1 MIRALIFDFDGL
13 ILDTETCVFEAWR
26 NTYADHGQVLPRDRW
41 LDAIGSDHASYDPL
55 EELRALVGAELDV
68 EEIHRRRRNFRDE
81 QLHQLEQMPG
91 VLASLEHA
99 RERRIGLAI
108 ASSSPMEWVGDH
120 IERLGLSHF
129 FEQIVTA
136 DQVRAAKPAPDLYLR
151 AVELLGV
158 HPSDAIALEDSPNG
172 VAAAKAAG
180 LYCVAVP
187 GPMTRTLS
195 FAAADAVLPSLDA
208 QPAAE
213 WIAEAATAR
222 AARGQSPGRPST
234 HAKCE
239 PEPARS
245 TVGSA
250 TARRR

>member
-13 ILDTETCVFEAWR
+13 ILDTETCVFESWR
-26 NTYADHGQVLPRDRW
+26 RTYADYGQVLPRNRW
-41 LDAIGSDHASYDPL
+41 LASIGSDHASYDPL
-55 EELRALVGAELDV
+55 DDLRALVSAEVDV
-68 EEIHRRRRNFRDE
+68 DEIHQRRRSFRDE

-99 RERRIGLAI
+99 RERRIDLAI
-108 ASSSPMEWVGDH
+108 ASSSPMQWVGGH
-120 IERLGLSHF
+120 IERLGLSHY
-129 FEQIVTA
+129 FEAIVTA

-151 AVELLGV
+151 AIELLGV
-158 HPSDAIALEDSPNG
+158 DPADAIAVEDSPNG

-195 FAAADAVLPSLDA
+195 FEAADTVLPSLDA

-213 WIAEAATAR
+213 WIAEAAAHRTR
-222 AARGQSPGRPST
+222 
-234 HAKCE
+234 
-239 PEPARS
+239 
-245 TVGSA
+245 
-250 TARRR
+250 

>member
-41 LDAIGSDHASYDPL
+41 LEAIGSDHASYDPL
-55 EELRALVGAELDV
+55 EHLRALVSTELNV
-68 EEIHRRRRNFRDE
+68 EEIHRRRRAFHDE
-81 QLHQLEQMPG
+81 QIQRLEQMPG
-91 VLASLEHA
+91 VLSSLEHA
-99 RERRIGLAI
+99 RAEQLGLAI
-108 ASSSPMEWVGDH
+108 ASSSSMEWVGGH

-129 FEQIVTA
+129 FAEIVTI

-151 AVELLGV
+151 ATELLGV
-158 HPSDAIALEDSPNG
+158 DPADAIAVEDSPNG

-195 FAAADAVLPSLDA
+195 FDAADRVLPSLDA
-208 QPAAE
+208 QPAEE
-213 WIAEAATAR
+213 WIAAAATAR
-222 AARGQSPGRPST
+222 RPSD
-234 HAKCE
+234 
-239 PEPARS
+239 R
-245 TVGSA
+245 
-250 TARRR
+250 

>member
-13 ILDTETCVFEAWR
+13 ILDTETCVFEAWQ

-41 LDAIGSDHASYDPL
+41 LDAIGSDHSSYDPL

-68 EEIHRRRRNFRDE
+68 GEIHRRRRDFRAG
-81 QLHQLEQMPG
+81 QLDQLVQMPG

-99 RERRIGLAI
+99 RDEQMSLAI
-108 ASSSPMEWVGDH
+108 ASSSPMEWVGGH

-129 FEQIVTA
+129 FKEIVTA

-151 AVELLGV
+151 ATELLGV
-158 HPSDAIALEDSPNG
+158 DPTNAIAVEDSPNG

-195 FAAADAVLPSLDA
+195 FDAADSVIPSLDA

-213 WIAEAATAR
+213 WIAEATTA
-222 AARGQSPGRPST
+222 GR
-234 HAKCE
+234 
-239 PEPARS
+239 RS
-245 TVGSA
+245 EG
-250 TARRR
+250 

>member
-13 ILDTETCVFEAWR
+13 ILDTETSVFEAWR
-26 NTYADHGQVLPRDRW
+26 HTYADYGQVLPRDRW
-41 LDAIGSDHASYDPL
+41 LAAIGTDHASYDPL
-55 EELRALVGAELDV
+55 DDLRALVGAELDA
-68 EEIHRRRRNFRDE
+68 EEIRRRRRNFHDE
-81 QLHQLEQMPG
+81 QLHRLEQMPG

-99 RERRIGLAI
+99 RKRQIALAI
-108 ASSSPMEWVGDH
+108 ASSSSMEWVGGH

-129 FEQIVTA
+129 FEEIVTT

-158 HPSDAIALEDSPNG
+158 DPADAIAVEDSPNG

-195 FAAADAVLPSLDA
+195 FDAADTVLPSLDA
-208 QPAAE
+208 RPAAE
-213 WIAEAATAR
+213 WIAEAAADRTR
-222 AARGQSPGRPST
+222 
-234 HAKCE
+234 
-239 PEPARS
+239 
-245 TVGSA
+245 
-250 TARRR
+250 